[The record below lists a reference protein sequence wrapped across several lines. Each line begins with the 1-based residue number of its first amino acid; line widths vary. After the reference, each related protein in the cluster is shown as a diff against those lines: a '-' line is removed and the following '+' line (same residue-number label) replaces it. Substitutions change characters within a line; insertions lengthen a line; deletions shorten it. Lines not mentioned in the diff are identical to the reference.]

1 MSNTIQSW
9 HEYLCV
15 PRTPRLVKAR
25 DLTSPSFQSPWLS
38 LDEWL
43 SMMRDLRAGSI
54 SLDLASMF
62 LYMKLFPL
70 WMSGRGDTISSFLLK
85 TGVRSSAEELLSYF
99 LTVGKGN
106 NHLIV
111 ALGRDIPSITK
122 SRVFGKIKPGQKFM
136 ILVPSAM
143 SIAVNDLL
151 QLLKQDVIDILGVS
165 SSFGINSDLGVS
177 LRDDCTIR
185 VSHEERGRTIIEEA
199 RVPYVG
205 RLVCAR
211 RR

>member
-15 PRTPRLVKAR
+15 PRTPKLVKGR

-43 SMMRDLRAGSI
+43 AMMRDLKVGSI

-70 WMSGRGDTISSFLLK
+70 WMSGRGDTISNFLLK

-99 LTVGKGN
+99 LTSMRGSDR
-106 NHLIV
+106 LIV
-111 ALGRDIPSITK
+111 ALDRDIPSISK
-122 SRVFGKIKPGQKFM
+122 SRVFGKIKAGQKFM
-136 ILVPSAM
+136 ILVPSTM

-151 QLLKQDVIDILGVS
+151 QLLNQDVIDILGVS
-165 SSFGINSDLGVS
+165 SSFGINSDLGIS
-177 LRDDCTIR
+177 LRDDCMLR
-185 VSHEERGRTIIEEA
+185 VSHEEHGRTVIEEV